1 MNSRTRN
8 HYLLTAAAAL
18 LAVSCAVG
26 EKRAYT
32 VQKTFPATA
41 IQRVEIREID
51 GSLKVEAGADDQITL
66 VAQIRSR
73 VQPTKGADQNYG
85 FFAAEVDGDS
95 LNIARVGQRR
105 KIHFWDRDDITIDYA
120 LRVPQR
126 IALDLHTVN
135 GRIATNGIA
144 GETQVTTVNGPV
156 DVETSGTA
164 ELSAKTV
171 NGRIR
176 AKFLQSFQGA
186 SLKTVNGD
194 VETVL
199 PKSASFVCDLTQVNG
214 DFEASFPLSIHSH
227 PGSRRV
233 SGEVNGGR
241 YELHISTVN
250 GDIDVQNG
258 GAPPAAP
265 AAPAAPATPATPPSV
280 DAK

>member
-1 MNSRTRN
+1 R
-8 HYLLTAAAAL
+8 
-18 LAVSCAVG
+18 
-26 EKRAYT
+26 
-32 VQKTFPATA
+32 
-41 IQRVEIREID
+41 
-51 GSLKVEAGADDQITL
+51 
-66 VAQIRSR
+66 RSR
-73 VQPTKGADQNYG
+73 K
-85 FFAAEVDGDS
+85 
-95 LNIARVGQRR
+95 L
-105 KIHFWDRDDITIDYA
+105 HFWDSSDMTIDYS

-135 GRIATNGIA
+135 GRIATTGIGGA
-144 GETQVTTVNGPV
+144 TQVTTVNGPV
-156 DVETSGTA
+156 EVETSGTS

-176 AKFLQSFQGA
+176 ARFIQTFQGA

-199 PKSASFVCDLTQVNG
+199 PKSASFVCDLSQVNG

-241 YELHISTVN
+241 YELKISTVN
-250 GDIDVQNG
+250 GDIEVQNG
-258 GAPPAAP
+258 GAPAAPPAPPAPPAAP
-265 AAPAAPATPATPPSV
+265 APPPA